1 MIQQFRNLNFI
12 NLIFL
17 FILLFILR
25 IGVYI
30 NLPAEINT
38 GFVEFFAR
46 LLWQTAPDVVLSP
59 FLNITIAAIVV
70 FAQALIFNKIINNYN
85 ILGKSGFLGALFYVV
100 ASSVFTPFLFLSPPL
115 FCNFFLL
122 YLLHK
127 ILSEYKNVDSISSMY
142 DLGLIVAL
150 GTLIYFPF
158 VLFLLFL
165 WIALIILRPFNW
177 REWVSVIIGY
187 ITIVFFLGVYYYWNG
202 RLLDFY
208 EIWRPLSN
216 AFPFSIKIQIT
227 DYIVLFPIVVCLL
240 LGILQIRQNFFKSF
254 VQVRKTFQLLFFLF
268 LIAALSFY
276 LKPDFRINHFLL
288 CVTPVATVLAYY
300 FASAKIWWIYE
311 SLFVVMISFVVY
323 FQFV

>member
-17 FILLFILR
+17 FILLFLLR
-25 IGVYI
+25 IGIYI
-30 NLPAEINT
+30 NLPTEINT
-38 GFVEFFAR
+38 GFVEVFSR
-46 LLWQTAPDVVLSP
+46 LLWSTPPNIVLAPV
-59 FLNITIAAIVV
+59 LNITAAAIVV
-70 FAQALIFNKIINNYN
+70 YAQSLIFNKIINNYN
-85 ILGKSGFLGALFYVV
+85 ILGKSGFLGALFFIV

-122 YLLHK
+122 YVLHK
-127 ILSEYKNVDSISSMY
+127 ILSEYKNADSINSMF
-142 DLGLIVAL
+142 DLGLIAAL
-150 GTLIYFPF
+150 GTFIYFPF

-208 EIWRPLSN
+208 EIWKPLSN
-216 AFPFSIKIQIT
+216 TFPFNIKIQII
-227 DYIVLFPIVVCLL
+227 DYIVLFPIVVCVI
-240 LGILQIRQNFFKSF
+240 LGIAHIRQNFFKSF

-268 LIAALSFY
+268 LIGALSFY

-288 CVTPVATVLAYY
+288 CVIPVATVLAYY
-300 FASAKIWWIYE
+300 FASAKIRWIYE
-311 SLFVVMISFVVY
+311 SLFVVIISFVVY

>member
-25 IGVYI
+25 IGIYI

-38 GFVEFFAR
+38 GFVEVFSR
-46 LLWQTAPDVVLSP
+46 LLWPTPLNTTLAPV
-59 FLNITIAAIVV
+59 LNITAAAIVV
-70 FAQALIFNKIINNYN
+70 FTQSLIFNKIINNFN
-85 ILGKSGFLGALFYVV
+85 ILGKSGFLGALFFIV

-122 YLLHK
+122 YVLHK
-127 ILSEYKNVDSISSMY
+127 ILSEYKNSDSINSMF
-142 DLGLIVAL
+142 DLGLIAAL
-150 GTLIYFPF
+150 GTLTYFPF

-165 WIALIILRPFNW
+165 WIALVILRPFNW

-208 EIWRPLSN
+208 EIWKPLSN
-216 AFPFSIKIQIT
+216 TFPFNIKIQII
-227 DYIVLFPIVVCLL
+227 DYIVLFPIAVCVI
-240 LGILQIRQNFFKSF
+240 LGIAHIRQNFFKSF

-288 CVTPVATVLAYY
+288 CVIPVATVLAYY
-300 FASAKIWWIYE
+300 FAFAKIRWIYE
-311 SLFVVMISFVVY
+311 SLFVVIISFVVY